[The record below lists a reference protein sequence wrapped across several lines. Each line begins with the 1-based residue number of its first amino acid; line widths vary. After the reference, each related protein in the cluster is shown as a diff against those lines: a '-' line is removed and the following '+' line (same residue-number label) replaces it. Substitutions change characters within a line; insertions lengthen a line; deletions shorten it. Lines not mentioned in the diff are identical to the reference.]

1 MSRPYYNKQQGRTAE
16 DPLFVERMSPKDGV
30 QLELSG
36 QLESVRVVN
45 TGSGWGFGKL
55 YVREK
60 RVVVSFTGNVA
71 SVYEGAQVTLRG
83 RWKQHERYG
92 WQVDANAVI
101 VDLPADNIGV
111 RMWLET
117 HFPDIGPVRAA
128 AILKVFPP
136 DVLWDVLERAPTCL
150 EEVEGIGP
158 KLSAQIVAHYQFV
171 KAERDCYI
179 GLADFGLK
187 AEQIRDAVKRWG
199 RKTLETLKEDPYRLV
214 ELGLS
219 FKLADGLGMR
229 NGIKRADPRR
239 IVAGH
244 VAAMIKTENDG
255 HTAVSVKQ
263 LQSLASGAD
272 ILNVSFKDVVAQWQT
287 VLDRGQLVEVEPG
300 VVSLATRAKQENVI
314 AAFVLEEHS
323 EPEQVSVSY
332 IDDPIAY

>member
-1 MSRPYYNKQQGRTAE
+1 MSKPYYKKPGLAVE
-16 DPLFVERMSPKDGV
+16 DPLFVDCMQPKDSTQV
-30 QLELSG
+30 ELSG

-60 RVVVSFTGNVA
+60 RIVVSFTGNVA
-71 SVYEGAQVTLRG
+71 SVYEGAQITLRG

-92 WQVDANAVI
+92 WQVDASAVI
-101 VDLPADNIGV
+101 VDLPEDSIGV

-117 HFPDIGPVRAA
+117 HFPDIGPQRASA
-128 AILKVFPP
+128 VLRVFPP
-136 DVLWDVLERAPTCL
+136 EVLWHVLENEPELL
-150 EEVEGIGP
+150 EQVDGIGP
-158 KLSAQIVAHYQFV
+158 KLSAQIAAHYQFV

-255 HTAVSVKQ
+255 HTAVSAKQ
-263 LQSLASGAD
+263 LQSVACGAD
-272 ILNVSFKDVVAQWQT
+272 ILNISFKDVIAQWQT

-323 EPEQVSVSY
+323 EPEQMSVSY
-332 IDDPIAY
+332 IDDPIVY